1 MDDPANQNSFGSFL
15 HSADSPIACPSTAAQ
30 VTGLHHQAPAPTTNE
45 LLLTR
50 RLAQVERERDALA
63 VRLFRP

>member
-1 MDDPANQNSFGSFL
+1 MDDPANQNSSGSFHCL
-15 HSADSPIACPSTAAQ
+15 PTYSSSR
-30 VTGLHHQAPAPTTNE
+30 TGLHHRAPAPTTNE